1 MTEAM
6 RRAIKTAAERERG
19 TYCPIKGVHAAAET
33 MLLEA
38 LDRRGFIE
46 WDGPIPHVNDSARAA
61 IR

>member
-1 MTEAM
+1 
-6 RRAIKTAAERERG
+6 
-19 TYCPIKGVHAAAET
+19 

-46 WDGPIPHVNDSARAA
+46 WDGPIPHVNASARAA